1 MSKAAFNKIKTQKY
15 KTMIRAFQRIQPNQ
29 KQAILKEYFTMC
41 KMVYRIRTTVAYFQ
55 DVDHDHSDSKPT
67 PLEQIKELF
76 NEDPTFAKMISI
88 VKGCLINVFEGTDPG
103 QPLLNAVDE
112 SASFASRKSLKQ
124 QQSSSASIFQN
135 TALRQVIEEEDDFF
149 MTSALVTPKQKFQKK
164 NKNVEYESSSYS
176 DSMSDNQYDFSIPE
190 ITETM
195 HTTLSTLA
203 SYELLTV
210 DQ

>member
-1 MSKAAFNKIKTQKY
+1 
-15 KTMIRAFQRIQPNQ
+15 
-29 KQAILKEYFTMC
+29 
-41 KMVYRIRTTVAYFQ
+41 
-55 DVDHDHSDSKPT
+55 
-67 PLEQIKELF
+67 
-76 NEDPTFAKMISI
+76 
-88 VKGCLINVFEGTDPG
+88 
-103 QPLLNAVDE
+103 
-112 SASFASRKSLKQ
+112 
-124 QQSSSASIFQN
+124 
-135 TALRQVIEEEDDFF
+135 

-210 DQ
+210 DQSKFNKSFYKQVKDLENYKPPDPSIKLQGNNDGDANNSMLKAASKPHKKKQYRSSHKNTKSLVAPRRSTIVGMLQKQQLHHNSSLSVKKRDHSQPKPKKQQEHDLSSASQSLLVNINDISQFL